1 MKRRASLAVLL
12 VLALFLPGCAMFMP
26 NTAEVL
32 APHGFEDFFIAI
44 AADVELLIE
53 LVREYGWMGLLL

>member
-1 MKRRASLAVLL
+1 
-12 VLALFLPGCAMFMP
+12 MFMP

-32 APHGFEDFFIAI
+32 APHGFEDLFIAI

-53 LVREYGWMGLLL
+53 LVREYGWMGLLAI